1 MTILLEKL
9 TSILIQETKNA
20 HRPKPLK
27 KLNQLKMFAQKKFKA
42 QVSSSESSI
51 KYLRKKIKISISL
64 LVNK

>member
-51 KYLRKKIKISISL
+51 KYLRK
-64 LVNK
+64 

>member
-42 QVSSSESSI
+42 QVSSTNI
-51 KYLRKKIKISISL
+51 THVAARRKGDF
-64 LVNK
+64 